1 MFFTTDIF
9 ENLILH
15 ISSQKSCLTEQ
26 TFANYIISM
35 NITLERARLIP
46 AHRHSRPILVI
57 GLTFN
62 LSLVDKRSL
71 AITVAKASIF
81 IKFQFQQH

>member
-1 MFFTTDIF
+1 MF
-9 ENLILH
+9 E
-15 ISSQKSCLTEQ
+15 
-26 TFANYIISM
+26 NYIISM

-46 AHRHSRPILVI
+46 DHRHYRPILVI
-57 GLTFN
+57 GLTFT

-81 IKFQFQQH
+81 IKFEIK

>member
-1 MFFTTDIF
+1 
-9 ENLILH
+9 
-15 ISSQKSCLTEQ
+15 
-26 TFANYIISM
+26 M